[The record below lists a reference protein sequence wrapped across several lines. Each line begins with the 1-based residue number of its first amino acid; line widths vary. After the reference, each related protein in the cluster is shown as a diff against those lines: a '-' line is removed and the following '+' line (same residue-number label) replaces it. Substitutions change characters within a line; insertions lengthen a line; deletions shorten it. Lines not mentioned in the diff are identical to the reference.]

1 MRPGLAVAQLDV
13 QHDSAT
19 MGYSS
24 ILQETLSLIYFLP
37 RKKLT

>member
-19 MGYSS
+19 MGYS